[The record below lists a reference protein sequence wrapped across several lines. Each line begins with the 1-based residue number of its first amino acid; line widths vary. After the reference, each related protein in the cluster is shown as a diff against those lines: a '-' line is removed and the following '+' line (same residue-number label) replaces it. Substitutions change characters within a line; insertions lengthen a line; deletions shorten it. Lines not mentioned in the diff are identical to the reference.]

1 MKNLNVEMR
10 CVKCDKKQK
19 SDSKESNENWEVF
32 QNAPCKCGGKFQI
45 FFNENKKS
53 SQYPKNE

>member
-1 MKNLNVEMR
+1 MR